1 MKNNNAGYSLIE
13 LLTVVTI
20 IGILAAIAIP
30 NYRGY
35 RDKAKKVTVISTLR
49 QIRLAQEVY
58 WTDYGHYFP
67 IDAPIVDATSKI
79 TVTGLDM
86 DIPISMNQ
94 KWTISANGGESD
106 PVKNYTVVIATR
118 MDVNQNGVLDTYTYS
133 RTVDNSGGVISET
146 NISPLRPDAGT

>member
-35 RDKAKKVTVISTLR
+35 RDKAKKVTVISTLW

-67 IDAPIVDATSKI
+67 LDSAISDTSKI
-79 TVTGLDM
+79 TFDGLDM
-86 DIPISMNQ
+86 DIPISINQ
-94 KWTISANGGESD
+94 TWTIAAVGNKDAAS
-106 PVKNYTVVIATR
+106 KNYTVVIETD
-118 MDVNQNGVLDTYTYS
+118 MDVNQNGIADHYS
-133 RTVDNSGGVISET
+133 YSKTVDSAGGTTHETVIF
-146 NISPLRPDAGT
+146 PLRPDIGT

>member
-1 MKNNNAGYSLIE
+1 MKNNNAGYTLIE

-67 IDAPIVDATSKI
+67 DVPIINETSNI
-79 TVTGLDM
+79 TVSGLDM
-86 DIPISMNQ
+86 NIPISLNQ
-94 KWTISANGGESD
+94 KWSISSTRDGGDSD
-106 PVKNYTVVIATR
+106 INYTVVVETH
-118 MDVNQNGVLDTYTYS
+118 MDADQDDVLDTYTYS
-133 RTVDNSGGVISET
+133 RTVGNSGNVISET
-146 NISPLRPDAGT
+146 SIYPLRPD